1 MTTNTEDNFGVLHID
16 CSYGVSGDMLNGALL
31 DLGASESALKE
42 KLESLNLE
50 GWCVK
55 ATKTAK
61 GTDFDVVLSEDNHD
75 HDMSYL
81 YGKEEK
87 APIKVKR
94 NLKVVSN
101 LINKSD
107 ALTDE
112 DKKLALKIFDI
123 VATAEAKAHGI
134 DKEEVIFHESGAMD
148 SIIDISFLLCLYQ
161 NEDD

>member
-1 MTTNTEDNFGVLHID
+1 M
-16 CSYGVSGDMLNGALL
+16 
-31 DLGASESALKE
+31 
-42 KLESLNLE
+42 
-50 GWCVK
+50 
-55 ATKTAK
+55 
-61 GTDFDVVLSEDNHD
+61 LSEDNHD
-75 HDMSYL
+75 HDMGYL

-94 NLKVVSN
+94 NLKLVSN

-107 ALTDE
+107 SLTDE

-148 SIIDISFLLCLYQ
+148 SIIDISFLLCLY
-161 NEDD
+161 